1 METKNILSHELY
13 FCDVLAIHVAYDAG
27 FHPRSC
33 CFCRISSAIRLN
45 EPGPVFMRSLSQE
58 RYPDNQFSIEYSASY
73 PWHLADEV
81 SVSATYLT
89 VKSHLV
95 L

>member
-1 METKNILSHELY
+1 
-13 FCDVLAIHVAYDAG
+13 
-27 FHPRSC
+27 
-33 CFCRISSAIRLN
+33 
-45 EPGPVFMRSLSQE
+45 MRSLFQE